1 MTVALMAIG
10 AMLGFALNSGHGTET
25 LLTMLLG
32 GVAGYALG
40 ELHSLGVRSREL
52 EKDVS
57 GLKER
62 LAAMQREQRET
73 EASKAASSEAREP
86 RSVPEL
92 APEGLKPGAAA
103 MPSSHGT
110 IPAVGSVPAAS
121 PVPPVEPKSAP
132 SVTSGWSRATI
143 ASSDPQDVGT
153 THMFEPRDIPHVSRE
168 PKIGRAHV

>member
-73 EASKAASSEAREP
+73 EASKAASSEAREL
-86 RSVPEL
+86 RSGSEF
-92 APEGLKPGAAA
+92 APGA
-103 MPSSHGT
+103 PSAL
-110 IPAVGSVPAAS
+110 P
-121 PVPPVEPKSAP
+121 
-132 SVTSGWSRATI
+132 SRATI
-143 ASSDPQDVGT
+143 P
-153 THMFEPRDIPHVSRE
+153 
-168 PKIGRAHV
+168 